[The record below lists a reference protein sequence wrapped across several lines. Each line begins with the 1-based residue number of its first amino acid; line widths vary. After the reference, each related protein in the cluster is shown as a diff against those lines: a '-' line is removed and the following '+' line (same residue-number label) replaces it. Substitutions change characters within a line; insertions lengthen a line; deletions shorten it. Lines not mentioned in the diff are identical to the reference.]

1 MALSPK
7 DGPCPGS
14 RNSLPE
20 SVIFGKSAGMQ
31 LIRRSLEKLTA
42 TNIPVLLQGESGTGK
57 ESLALAIHRRWSGN
71 DHNFIKITCPAVPDS
86 LQEETLFNQAGKAT
100 LFLNGIVELDATL
113 QAKFLQLLQDGPLGR
128 HEDEDAQVR
137 LICATNRDL
146 EGEVEAGVF
155 RRDLFY
161 RIDAFHIYLPPLRHR
176 AEDIPELT
184 DYLLK
189 FHASRN
195 QTQCRP
201 ISEELME
208 LMQRYHWPG
217 NIRELENL
225 IRRYVILGSEQVI
238 ANELLAK
245 VPTEFNTEQLSGG
258 SISLKKLTR
267 QAARDVERR
276 VILKA
281 LEMSGWNR
289 KVAARSLNISYRALL
304 YKIKQGGMPP
314 KRALSSRFAAA
325 VSTQD

>member
-1 MALSPK
+1 
-7 DGPCPGS
+7 
-14 RNSLPE
+14 
-20 SVIFGKSAGMQ
+20 MQ

-57 ESLALAIHRRWSGN
+57 ESLALAIHRRWS
-71 DHNFIKITCPAVPDS
+71 NFIKITCPAVPDS
-86 LQEETLFNQAGKAT
+86 LQEEKLFNRTGRAT
-100 LFLNGIVELDATL
+100 LFLNGIVELDAAL

-128 HEDEDAQVR
+128 HEDKDAQVR

-161 RIDAFHIYLPPLRHR
+161 RIDAFHIYLPPLRQR

-184 DYLLK
+184 DYLLQ

-201 ISEELME
+201 VSEELME

-225 IRRYVILGSEQVI
+225 VRRYVILGSEQVI

-245 VPTEFNTEQLSGG
+245 VPTEFNTEQLNGG

-304 YKIKQGGMPP
+304 YNARNGKFSPVDFT
-314 KRALSSRFAAA
+314 RRR
-325 VSTQD
+325 